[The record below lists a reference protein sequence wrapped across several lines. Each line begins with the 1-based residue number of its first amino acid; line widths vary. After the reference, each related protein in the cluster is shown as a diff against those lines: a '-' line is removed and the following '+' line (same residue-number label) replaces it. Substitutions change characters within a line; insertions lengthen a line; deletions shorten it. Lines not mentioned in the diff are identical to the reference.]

1 MKKTLNLKLTAAL
14 AMACALAFPPAAGA
28 DAYRSL
34 SLRIAR
40 SAVENSMKKIA
51 VLDFAA
57 RGGAGKSETAYVAE
71 KMGVQLAGNKAVSLI
86 ERALLEK
93 VLKEAGL
100 SSATGGAYDST
111 GVLGNMLSLD
121 AVVTGVVFADGD
133 TLRVFARLI
142 EVKTGRVLLAVED
155 EAGRQE
161 PDLLG
166 GRLGDMEPPA
176 VSFPE
181 LPAEWSSAVAVGS
194 SANLRDA
201 LSDPEGGTCSARRDA
216 VSRLNAELVDLK
228 ARYWAAKMKTPG
240 FSGRTLTKNP
250 GSEIGDAGVKAR
262 FYKLLT
268 AYYRDASAARLDPGE
283 RSEVAALLR
292 MEARVSDECGLY

>member
-1 MKKTLNLKLTAAL
+1 MKKSLNFKLGAAL
-14 AMACALAFPPAAGA
+14 AIACACAFPPFARA
-28 DAYRSL
+28 DAYRAL
-34 SLRIAR
+34 SRSIAR
-40 SAVENSMKKIA
+40 CAVENSMRKIA

-57 RGGAGKSETAYVAE
+57 KGGAGKSETAYVAE
-71 KMGVQLAGNKAVSLI
+71 KMGVQLAGSKEVSII

-93 VLKEAGL
+93 VLKEAGI
-100 SSATGGAYDST
+100 SSAAGGYDSAEA
-111 GVLGNMLSLD
+111 LKNMLSLD

-142 EVKTGRVLLAVED
+142 EVKTGRVLLAAED

-176 VSFPE
+176 VPFPE
-181 LPAEWSSAVAVGS
+181 LPGEWSFPAGAASRAA
-194 SANLRDA
+194 LRDA
-201 LSDPEGGTCSARRDA
+201 LSDSGAEPCQARRKA
-216 VSRLNAELVDLK
+216 VNRLNAELVDSK
-228 ARYWAAKMKTPG
+228 ARYWAARMKTPG
-240 FSGRTLTKNP
+240 FNRLALTKNP
-250 GSEIGDAGVKAR
+250 GSEIGDADVKAR
-262 FYKLLT
+262 FYKLLA
-268 AYYRDASAARLDPGE
+268 AYYRDASGAGLEAGE